1 MIKIFLLTGF
11 LGAGKTTLLK
21 GLLKSYSGS
30 KIGVVVNEF
39 GEINVDARLIE
50 SNGIQLAELSNG
62 SIFCACIKEKFVDS
76 LVELSQMDLEYLFI
90 EASGLADPANM
101 GQILEGI
108 KAHTKGRYR
117 MEGTICVVDG
127 HNFLELMEILPA
139 LENQVAYASAVIVN
153 KADMIDDQRVEEI
166 KDAIRSI
173 NQAAPIYITAYCD
186 VDIRTITDQF
196 QMPDKKPAEST
207 NTFESRPKSFIV
219 TADSLLSV
227 EGLEAFLQAIAADS
241 YRIKGFAHTDKGI
254 LEVSGVVDDIALT
267 NWDKPADRT
276 EIVIISSVGIRMMS
290 QILQASKEH
299 LGGSLR
305 LK

>member
-30 KIGVVVNEF
+30 KIGVIVNEF

-50 SNGIQLAELSNG
+50 SNGIQMSELSNG
-62 SIFCACIKEKFVDS
+62 SIFCACIKDKFVDS
-76 LVELSQMDLEYLFI
+76 LIELSHMDLEYLFI

-101 GQILEGI
+101 GQILAGI
-108 KAHTKGRYR
+108 KAHTNGRYG

-139 LENQVAYASAVIVN
+139 LENQAAYASAIIVN

-166 KDAIRSI
+166 KEALRSI
-173 NQAAPIYITAYCD
+173 NQTAPIYITAYCD

-196 QMPDKKPAEST
+196 QMPDKKASEST
-207 NTFESRPKSFIV
+207 NTYESRPKSFIV
-219 TADSLLSV
+219 TGDHSLPIDGLKAF
-227 EGLEAFLQAIAADS
+227 LEAVASDT
-241 YRIKGFAHTDKGI
+241 YRIKGFALTDKG
-254 LEVSGVVDDIALT
+254 LVEVSGVVSEIMLSD
-267 NWDKPADRT
+267 WDKPIEKT

-290 QILQASKEH
+290 QILQASEEH